1 MLWKELEREEREM
14 IWKELWEELKTPLK
28 EELEK
33 KLKTSLKVGEKE
45 EEEMI
50 WEELWE
56 ELKKELE
63 EKEAEEMS
71 QELKEMGEREV
82 KHIKIQGAVTRLGS
96 RVECLEDLIEELTG
110 KEKKHSLPA
119 STSPPSFQGVYDS
132 LADKLQEFVN
142 RIESA
147 HLELRELLM

>member
-1 MLWKELEREEREM
+1 M
-14 IWKELWEELKTPLK
+14 IGTWE
-28 EELEK
+28 
-33 KLKTSLKVGEKE
+33 
-45 EEEMI
+45 
-50 WEELWE
+50 WE

-63 EKEAEEMS
+63 EKEVEEMS
-71 QELKEMGEREV
+71 QELKEEV
-82 KHIKIQGAVTRLGS
+82 KHIKIQGAVARLGS
-96 RVECLEDLIEELTG
+96 RVECLEDFIEELTG
-110 KEKKHSLPA
+110 VVKEKKHSLPA

>member
-1 MLWKELEREEREM
+1 M
-14 IWKELWEELKTPLK
+14 IGTWE
-28 EELEK
+28 
-33 KLKTSLKVGEKE
+33 
-45 EEEMI
+45 
-50 WEELWE
+50 WE

-63 EKEAEEMS
+63 EKEVEEMS

-96 RVECLEDLIEELTG
+96 RVECLEDFIEELTG
-110 KEKKHSLPA
+110 VVKEKKHSLPA